1 MKLLIDT
8 HIFLWFIND
17 SPHLSQNAVD
27 LLESDTDI
35 LLSIASLWEIAI
47 KVNLKKLT
55 LPDVYE
61 KFIPEQIAKNT
72 IQMMPV
78 TIAHLN
84 IVAKGAS
91 QFCLKGKFTHLAP
104 PSLVGKGAGGLG
116 LFAFLRCSRRE
127 TPVTSPGSI

>member
-1 MKLLIDT
+1 VKLLIDT

-17 SPHLSQNAVD
+17 SPNLSQNAID

-55 LPDVYE
+55 LPDRYE
-61 KFIPEQIAKNT
+61 KFIPEQISQNA
-72 IQMMPV
+72 IQVMPV

-84 IVAKGAS
+84 IVAKLPLHHRDPFDRLLIS
-91 QFCLKGKFTHLAP
+91 QAISENLPIISADIKFDDYGINRLW
-104 PSLVGKGAGGLG
+104 
-116 LFAFLRCSRRE
+116 
-127 TPVTSPGSI
+127 